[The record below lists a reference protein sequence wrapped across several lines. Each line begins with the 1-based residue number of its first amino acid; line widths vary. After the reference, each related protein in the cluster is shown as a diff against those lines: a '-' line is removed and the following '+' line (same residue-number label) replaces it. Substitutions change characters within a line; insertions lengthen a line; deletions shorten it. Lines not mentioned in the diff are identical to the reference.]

1 MNSLNETQPSETF
14 DEPWQVQAYALGQAL
29 VAAGLVPLKDWTH
42 ALNMALRRRLDECS
56 APDNSATYY
65 AAVAEAL
72 SKLVVREGLVS
83 EGDIEQ
89 RTDAWRSAYERTPH
103 GQPVKLEG

>member
-1 MNSLNETQPSETF
+1 MNSLNETLPSEVF
-14 DEPWQVQAYALGQAL
+14 DEPWQVQAYGLGQAL
-29 VAAGLVPLKDWTH
+29 VAAGLVPLSDWTG
-42 ALNMALRRRLDECS
+42 ALNTALRRRLDECS
-56 APDNSATYY
+56 APDNSETYY

-83 EGDIEQ
+83 EGDIQQ